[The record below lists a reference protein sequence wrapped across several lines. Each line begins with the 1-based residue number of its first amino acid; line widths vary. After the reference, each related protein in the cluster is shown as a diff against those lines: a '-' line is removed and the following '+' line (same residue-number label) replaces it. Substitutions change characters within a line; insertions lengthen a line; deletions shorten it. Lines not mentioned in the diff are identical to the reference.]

1 MKSPKNLFEAMRH
14 FLFRAFTLIVF
25 LSLGASHAPRS
36 SAQVGEPWQLIA
48 EVNALRAS
56 YGLPAYEV
64 DNALMA
70 AAQSHSEYQA
80 SIGTWTHSGP
90 GGSRP
95 HDRAV
100 AAGYGGGAQVYV
112 SENVAT
118 GVDLSPSTTVYQMW
132 QDAVHLDTMISP
144 NYRHIGAGV
153 AEGDGWV
160 YYTIDVGYIAGNPGE
175 GPQPSAVPTL
185 PGGTPAPTA
194 IALVPITVATPRSDG
209 AIIHVVQYGQ
219 FLENIAKAYDIS
231 LQELLEQ
238 NYLNQNTVIFPGD
251 KLLIK
256 PSTTPNGS
264 ATDNPT
270 PAQASSSTSDG
281 APTSISTAQPKRP
294 TPTPSPATVTPIALA
309 AAVEPIDPGDTAPG
323 GALVQSAEET
333 HVGPDYLLIIVFV
346 LAVVGGGLIALGTA
360 VKRAA

>member
-1 MKSPKNLFEAMRH
+1 MRH
-14 FLFRAFTLIVF
+14 FLLRSITLIVF
-25 LSLGASHAPRS
+25 LALGASHASRS

-64 DNALMA
+64 DNSLMA

-132 QDAVHLDTMISP
+132 QDAVHLETMISSS
-144 NYRHIGAGV
+144 YRHIGAGV
-153 AEGDGWV
+153 AVADDGWV
-160 YYTIDVGYIAGNPGE
+160 YYTIDVGYVAGNPGD
-175 GPQPSAVPTL
+175 GPQPIALPTL

-194 IALVPITVATPRSDG
+194 IALMPITIATPRPDG
-209 AIIHVVQYGQ
+209 AVIHVVQYGQ

-231 LQELLEQ
+231 LQELLEK
-238 NYLNQNTVIFPGD
+238 NYLNQDTVIYPGD

-256 PSTTPNGS
+256 PSTTPSDS
-264 ATDNPT
+264 ATESITQAPASTDTQDEAPT
-270 PAQASSSTSDG
+270 QTSTARPKSST
-281 APTSISTAQPKRP
+281 P
-294 TPTPSPATVTPIALA
+294 TPTSVDITPVSLA
-309 AAVEPIDPGDTAPG
+309 AAAVPNEPGDIAPEA
-323 GALVQSAEET
+323 ALVVPAVET
-333 HVGPDYLLIIVFV
+333 DQGPDYLLIIVFI
-346 LAVVGGGLIALGTA
+346 LAVVGGGLIALGSV

>member
-1 MKSPKNLFEAMRH
+1 MRH
-14 FLFRAFTLIVF
+14 FLLRAFTLIAF
-25 LSLGASHAPRS
+25 LALGASFAPRS

-64 DNALMA
+64 NNALMA

-80 SIGTWTHSGP
+80 SIGTWTHSGQ

-132 QDAVHLDTMISP
+132 QDAVHLETMISS

-153 AEGDGWV
+153 AESDGWV
-160 YYTIDVGYIAGNPGE
+160 YYTIDVGYVAGDPGE
-175 GPQPSAVPTL
+175 GSQPTAMPTL

-194 IALVPITVATPRSDG
+194 IALMPITVATPRSDG
-209 AIIHVVQYGQ
+209 AVIHVVQYGH

-264 ATDNPT
+264 ATANVT
-270 PAQASSSTSDG
+270 TTQASNGTPEG
-281 APTSISTAQPKRP
+281 TPTRTLTAQPKRP
-294 TPTPSPATVTPIALA
+294 TPTPSPVDFTPVALA
-309 AAVEPIDPGDTAPG
+309 AAVEPIDPGNPVPG
-323 GALVQSAEET
+323 AALVAPAVENHQ
-333 HVGPDYLLIIVFV
+333 GPDYLLVIVFV
-346 LAVVGGGLIALGTA
+346 LAVVGGGLIALGSA

>member
-1 MKSPKNLFEAMRH
+1 MRY
-14 FLFRAFTLIVF
+14 FLLRAFSLIVF
-25 LSLGASHAPRS
+25 MALGASIAPRS
-36 SAQVGEPWQLIA
+36 SAQVGDAWQLIA

-64 DNALMA
+64 NSALMA

-132 QDAVHLDTMISP
+132 QDAVHLETMISS

-153 AEGDGWV
+153 AVADDGWV
-160 YYTIDVGYIAGNPGE
+160 YYTIDVGYIAGNPGD
-175 GPQPSAVPTL
+175 GPQPTAVPTL

-219 FLENIAKAYDIS
+219 FLENIANAYSIS
-231 LQELLEQ
+231 LQELLEK
-238 NYLNQNTVIFPGD
+238 NYLNQDTVIFPGD

-256 PSTTPNGS
+256 PSTTPDGS
-264 ATDNPT
+264 PT
-270 PAQASSSTSDG
+270 VNAKSTQASSDTPEG
-281 APTSISTAQPKRP
+281 VLTHTPTIQPRLPTA
-294 TPTPSPATVTPIALA
+294 TPSPVDATPVALA
-309 AAVEPIDPGDTAPG
+309 AAVEPIDPDNPAPG
-323 GALVQSAEET
+323 MALVVPAVET
-333 HVGPDYLLIIVFV
+333 NQGPDYLLIIVFV
-346 LAVVGGGLIALGTA
+346 LAVLGGGLIALGSA

>member
-1 MKSPKNLFEAMRH
+1 MRQY
-14 FLFRAFTLIVF
+14 LLRLLILIVF
-25 LSLGASHAPRS
+25 LVLIASQVPRS
-36 SAQVGEPWQLIA
+36 SAQVGEPWQLVA

-70 AAQSHSEYQA
+70 AAQAHSEYQA

-132 QDAVHLDTMISP
+132 QDAVHLETMISS

-153 AEGDGWV
+153 AEADGWV
-160 YYTIDVGYIAGNPGE
+160 YYTIDVGYVAGNPGD
-175 GPQPSAVPTL
+175 GPQPTGVPTL
-185 PGGTPAPTA
+185 PGGTPGPTA
-194 IALVPITVATPRSDG
+194 IAMVPITKATPRPDG
-209 AIIHVVQYGQ
+209 AILHVVQYGQ

-231 LQELLEQ
+231 LQELLEK
-238 NYLNQNTVIFPGD
+238 NYLNLDTVIFPGD
-251 KLLIK
+251 KLVIK
-256 PSTTPNGS
+256 PSTTVITPDSEN
-264 ATDNPT
+264 TTPT
-270 PAQASSSTSDG
+270 QASSSATKG
-281 APTSISTAQPKRP
+281 APARTPTAEPKPP
-294 TPTPSPATVTPIALA
+294 TPTPSPANISRVAVA
-309 AAVEPIDPGDTAPG
+309 AAVEPSDQVKNASGASLVAP
-323 GALVQSAEET
+323 ADENHQ
-333 HVGPDYLLIIVFV
+333 GPDYLLIVVFV
-346 LAVVGGGLIALGTA
+346 LAVAGGGLIALGSV

>member
-1 MKSPKNLFEAMRH
+1 MRH
-14 FLFRAFTLIVF
+14 YLLRAITLIVF
-25 LSLGASHAPRS
+25 LGLGGIHVPRS

-64 DNALMA
+64 NNALMA

-132 QDAVHLDTMISP
+132 QDAVHLETMISSS
-144 NYRHIGAGV
+144 YRHIGAGV
-153 AEGDGWV
+153 AVADDGWV
-160 YYTIDVGYIAGNPGE
+160 YYTIDVGYVAGNPGD
-175 GPQPSAVPTL
+175 GPQPAALPTL
-185 PGGTPAPTA
+185 PGGTPPPTA
-194 IALVPITVATPRSDG
+194 IALVPITVATPKPDG

-219 FLENIAKAYDIS
+219 FLENIAKAYEIS
-231 LQELLEQ
+231 LQELLEK
-238 NYLNQNTVIFPGD
+238 NYLNQDTVIYPGD
-251 KLLIK
+251 KLLIQ
-256 PSTTPNGS
+256 PSTTPGDS
-264 ATDNPT
+264 VTESITQT
-270 PAQASSSTSDG
+270 PASTG
-281 APTSISTAQPKRP
+281 AQEEAPTRTPTVRSKRA
-294 TPTPSPATVTPIALA
+294 TPSPTTIDVTPVALA
-309 AAVEPIDPGDTAPG
+309 AAAGPSEPGKIAPEP
-323 GALVQSAEET
+323 ALVAPPVET
-333 HVGPDYLLIIVFV
+333 DQGPDYLLILVFV
-346 LAVVGGGLIALGTA
+346 LAVVGGGLIALGSA